1 MILEVKHLRL
11 VEALATYGT
20 LTNAGKHLNLTQSAL
35 SHQLNELERRLGTPL
50 FHRVGRRLVPTLAGE
65 RLLDGAKRTLT
76 VLRRTEA
83 TLKRIASGQ
92 EAVLRLTTECYT
104 AYHWLPAILEEF
116 GRRCPKVEVQV
127 VAEATRRP
135 IEALLAGKIDVAIM
149 HDSVSD
155 ERIDAI
161 PLFEDEMVVVAA
173 PSHPLAKALFVRPE
187 DFADEHLIVYTSLQ
201 PEDMLMRRVL
211 GPAGISPRRVT
222 AIQLTEA
229 MLEMVRAGLGISVL
243 ARWAAEPQVVSGAVR
258 AIPLTQQGLR
268 RQWSAAMLR
277 QQAPPLY
284 VREFCRLLSAGPN
297 ALWSKPDVVG
307 RIRAEAKS
315 GG

>member
-1 MILEVKHLRL
+1 VILEVKHLRL
-11 VEALATYGT
+11 VEAVASYGT

-50 FHRVGRRLVPTLAGE
+50 FHRVGRRLVPTVAGE
-65 RLLDGAKRTLT
+65 RLLEAAKRTLT
-76 VLRRTEA
+76 ILRRTEG
-83 TLKRIASGQ
+83 TLKRIAAGQ

-149 HDSVSD
+149 HNPVRDD
-155 ERIDAI
+155 RIEST

-173 PSHPLAKALFVRPE
+173 PSHPLAKAAFVRPE
-187 DFADEHLIVYTSLQ
+187 DFADEHLLVYTPLQ
-201 PEDMLMRRVL
+201 AEDLIVRRVL
-211 GPAGISPRRVT
+211 GPAGVMPRRVT

-243 ARWAAEPQVVSGAVR
+243 ARWAAEPQVASGAVR
-258 AIPLTQQGLR
+258 AIRLTQHGLMR
-268 RQWSAAMLR
+268 EWSAGVLR
-277 QQAPPLY
+277 QQTTPLY
-284 VREFCRLLSAGPN
+284 IREFCRLLSAGPTS
-297 ALWSKPDVVG
+297 LSMEKREKG
-307 RIRAEAKS
+307 QMGKRAN
-315 GG
+315 G

>member
-11 VEALATYGT
+11 VEAVASYGT

-50 FHRVGRRLVPTLAGE
+50 FHRVGRRLVPTVAGE
-65 RLLDGAKRTLT
+65 RLLEAAKRTLT
-76 VLRRTEA
+76 ILRRTEG
-83 TLKRIASGQ
+83 TLKRIAAGQ

-149 HDSVSD
+149 HNPVRDD
-155 ERIDAI
+155 RIEST

-173 PSHPLAKALFVRPE
+173 PSHPLAKAAFVRPE
-187 DFADEHLIVYTSLQ
+187 DFADEHLLVYTPLQ
-201 PEDMLMRRVL
+201 AEDLIVRRVL
-211 GPAGISPRRVT
+211 GPAGVMPRRVT

-243 ARWAAEPQVVSGAVR
+243 ARWAAEPQVASGAVR
-258 AIPLTQQGLR
+258 AIRLTQHGLMR
-268 RQWSAAMLR
+268 EWSAGVLR
-277 QQAPPLY
+277 QQTTPLY
-284 VREFCRLLSAGPN
+284 IREFCRLLSAGPTS
-297 ALWSKPDVVG
+297 LSMEKREKG
-307 RIRAEAKS
+307 QMGKRAN
-315 GG
+315 G